1 MGNEKMK
8 NCFVRYV
15 LIVLLCGMCHTV
27 AFAYGYDHN
36 AQSNGWGYQPLY
48 STTTPSATYSAPTYQ
63 FRTTSIYANS
73 INESNRFSQG
83 NNGLLRTSPF
93 DWDDEDNPIGEVP
106 DPVPDPTPLGD
117 APWLFIL
124 LLAAGY
130 IAFRALRQRKT
141 V

>member
-1 MGNEKMK
+1 MGNERMK
-8 NCFVRYV
+8 NRFVRYV

-27 AFAYGYDHN
+27 AFAYGYNND
-36 AQSNGWGYQPLY
+36 AQSRGWGYQPLY
-48 STTTPSATYSAPTYQ
+48 STSTPSATASAPTYQ
-63 FRTTSIYANS
+63 FRTTSIYAGS
-73 INESNRFSQG
+73 INESNRFSPG
-83 NNGLLRTSPF
+83 NSGPRRGSIF
-93 DWDDEDNPIGEVP
+93 DDPGEDDDPTGVVP
-106 DPVPDPTPLGD
+106 DPDPTPIGD

>member
-1 MGNEKMK
+1 MK

-73 INESNRFSQG
+73 INESNCFSQG
-83 NNGLLRTSPF
+83 NNGLRRTSSF
-93 DWDDEDNPIGEVP
+93 DDEDDPIGVVP
-106 DPVPDPTPLGD
+106 NPTPLGD